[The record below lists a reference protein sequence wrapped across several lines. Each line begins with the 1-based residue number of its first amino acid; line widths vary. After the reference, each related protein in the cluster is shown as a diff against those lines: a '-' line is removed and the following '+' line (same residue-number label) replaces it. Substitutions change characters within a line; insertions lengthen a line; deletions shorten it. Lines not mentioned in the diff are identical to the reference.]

1 MIYNDLCKDKR
12 GFITCKGQGS
22 FSMYGSCSW
31 IKGKLH
37 SVLDHKYLFF
47 HTIVNSFLPHFAICM
62 QVALYQIMN
71 TVPLICPDKKCLLK
85 QVLRSAKTVVRTLK
99 DVNILRIGPKM
110 GHVTFK
116 ILLLWQKSRL
126 VPYPDPPDV
135 VT

>member
-1 MIYNDLCKDKR
+1 MTIKEDLLLVKVKEAFPCMGR
-12 GFITCKGQGS
+12 AHGLRVSYTAYWITS
-22 FSMYGSCSW
+22 TYFV
-31 IKGKLH
+31 KLI
-37 SVLDHKYLFF
+37 

-85 QVLRSAKTVVRTLK
+85 QVLRSAKTVVRTLM